1 MSTQQ
6 TPKQETPK
14 GTKAPAYAL
23 FHIEERGEQKAFWS
37 EVAVGWK
44 NTDGSVNLRTNVGAV
59 LLPGQTYQLR
69 TRKGRNGNGERS
81 E

>member
-14 GTKAPAYAL
+14 QAKGPTHAL

-44 NTDGSVNLRTNVGAV
+44 NADGSVNLRTNVGAV
-59 LLPGQTYQLR
+59 LLPGQAYQLR
-69 TRKGRNGNGERS
+69 TRKARNGNGESS

>member
-14 GTKAPAYAL
+14 DSKAPNYAL

-44 NTDGSVNLRTNVGAV
+44 NADGSVNLRTNVGAI

-69 TRKGRNGNGERS
+69 TRAARNGNPERS

>member
-1 MSTQQ
+1 MSNEQ
-6 TPKQETPK
+6 TPKQDAPK
-14 GTKAPAYAL
+14 QAKVPTHAL
-23 FHIEERGEQKAFWS
+23 FHIEERGEQKAFWN

-44 NTDGSVNLRTNVGAV
+44 NADGSVNLRTNVGAV

-69 TRKGRNGNGERS
+69 TRQARNGNGERS